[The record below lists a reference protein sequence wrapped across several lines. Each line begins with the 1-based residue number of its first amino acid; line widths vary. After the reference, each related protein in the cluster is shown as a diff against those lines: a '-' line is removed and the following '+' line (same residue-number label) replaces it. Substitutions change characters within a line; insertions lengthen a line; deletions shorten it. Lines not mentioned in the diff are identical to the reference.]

1 VNHLSILVL
10 VVTMLVPLFFQPIT
24 VQDPN
29 VIILKFNWKKERI
42 PGWENNKFG
51 PSFETYDAMRS
62 RVASE
67 RRLQQ
72 ARNAGN
78 KSEAS
83 RIENDLKARQEA
95 NTPKTKEERSEP
107 PRDGYKYRLW
117 IRNTGEKTIRSI
129 DWDYIFLDPDSN
141 EEVARHQFTSD
152 AKIGS
157 GKEKEL
163 SVFIL
168 SPPVRITR
176 AQELGK
182 KEFPFTGSVKIIRI
196 EYVDGSIWQH
206 P

>member
-1 VNHLSILVL
+1 MARGTFRESASCITIIAATESRSERLQPVNHLSILVL

-107 PRDGYKYRLW
+107 PRDGYKYRFAMVT
-117 IRNTGEKTIRSI
+117 NI
-129 DWDYIFLDPDSN
+129 DYGYETPAKKQFEVLIGIISFLILTVTKRLRAINSL
-141 EEVARHQFTSD
+141 VTQRLVQARR
-152 AKIGS
+152 KN
-157 GKEKEL
+157 
-163 SVFIL
+163 
-168 SPPVRITR
+168 
-176 AQELGK
+176 
-182 KEFPFTGSVKIIRI
+182 
-196 EYVDGSIWQH
+196 
-206 P
+206 